1 MGREKAGIATG
12 QGPPRER
19 TIVDAGVF
27 SDRSWWLYSDG
38 TFEGETVAGMQ
49 RFRDFEHF
57 KSATES
63 SPAVRAAALSKQRLD
78 EFRSRLTPPGQ
89 PATPLP
95 PEPENPAATEDAAP
109 MQRLGP
115 RIVARTLAGLMAL
128 TICFIGWIMLSEA
141 IRFEQAKKL
150 EQARRLEREQAKKP
164 EEPSKQAD
172 NAVSTVDP
180 LQGVTLSDWNWRA
193 EGYVP
198 IMFASFAVQ
207 NNNAFDI
214 KDVEISCKLFDNT
227 GTVVDR
233 NVRMID
239 DVIKAKS
246 SRAFEN
252 FDMGFVHYRGNFST
266 PLPITSSN
274 CEISNFARAD

>member
-1 MGREKAGIATG
+1 MGREKAGIANG

-63 SPAVRAAALSKQRLD
+63 SPAVRAAALSKQRIE
-78 EFRSRLTPPGQ
+78 EFRSRLTPSVEPARPQ
-89 PATPLP
+89 PPQ
-95 PEPENPAATEDAAP
+95 ESENPPATEDAP
-109 MQRLGP
+109 RQRLAP

-128 TICFIGWIMLSEA
+128 TICFIGSIVVFEA

-172 NAVSTVDP
+172 NAISTIDP
-180 LQGVTLSDWNWRA
+180 LQSVTLSDWNWRA
-193 EGYVP
+193 EGYVA

-252 FDMGFVHYRGNFST
+252 FDMGFLHYRGNFST
-266 PLPITSSN
+266 PLPVTSSN
-274 CEISNFARAD
+274 CEISNFARAE